1 MSGRIAVLGGGAWG
15 TALACVA
22 RRRGT
27 EVALFARDPETADAV
42 GRGENPKRLPGVA
55 LPPGIEGTTDIDA
68 AIRGADA
75 ILAAVPAQSMR
86 ATLESVD
93 PSLLD
98 GMPVAICAKGI
109 ERGALKRMAQVVA
122 EVAPRAV
129 PVVLTGPTFAREVA
143 AGLPTAVVLAC
154 HRSEAVAVLRGAL
167 GGDCL
172 RFYES
177 DDLIGAEVGGA
188 VKNVIALAA
197 GICTGR
203 GLGENARA
211 ALVSRGL
218 AETIR
223 LAVALGGRA
232 ETVMGLSGSGDL
244 ILTAMSATSRNTAFG
259 MKIGEGG
266 APLDVLLESA
276 AVTEGYWSAAAVED
290 LADQVGVEM
299 PICEAVA
306 AVLRGEIDV
315 DGAVATLFERP
326 SGAEFRDT

>member
-1 MSGRIAVLGGGAWG
+1 MSGRLAILGAGAWG

-27 EVALFARDPETADAV
+27 AVRLYARDAEIAAAI
-42 GRGENPKRLPGVA
+42 GQGANPKRLSGVA
-55 LPPGIEGTTDIDA
+55 LPDGIEGTDDINA
-68 AIRGADA
+68 AIQGADA
-75 ILAAVPAQSMR
+75 VLAVVPAQSLR
-86 ATLESVD
+86 STLGQVE
-93 PSLLD
+93 PGLLN
-98 GMPVAICAKGI
+98 GCPLAICAKGI
-109 ERGALKRMAQVVA
+109 ERGTLKRMAQVVA
-122 EVAPRAV
+122 EAAPAAI
-129 PVVLTGPTFAREVA
+129 PAVLTGPTFAREVA

-154 HRSEAVAVLRGAL
+154 QDVGAIQVVRETMS
-167 GGDCL
+167 GDCL
-172 RFYES
+172 RLYET

-259 MKIGEGG
+259 IKIGEGD
-266 APLDVLLESA
+266 APMDVLLASV
-276 AVTEGYWSAAAVED
+276 AVTEGFWSAEAVEA
-290 LADQVGVEM
+290 LAEQVGVEM

-306 AVLRGEIDV
+306 AVLRGEITV
-315 DGAVATLFERP
+315 DQAIAALFERP
-326 SGAEFRDT
+326 ASSEFWTS

>member
-1 MSGRIAVLGGGAWG
+1 MSGRLAILGGGAWG

-27 EVALFARDPETADAV
+27 EVRLYARDPVTVAAV

-55 LPPGIEGTTDIDA
+55 LPDGIEGTEDINA
-68 AIRGADA
+68 AIQDADA
-75 ILAAVPAQSMR
+75 VLAVVPAQSLR
-86 ATLESVD
+86 ATLGQVD
-93 PSLLD
+93 SALLE
-98 GMPVAICAKGI
+98 GRPIAICSKGI
-109 ERGALKRMAQVVA
+109 ERGTLKRMAQVVA
-122 EVAPRAV
+122 EAAPLAI
-129 PVVLTGPTFAREVA
+129 PAVLTGPTFAREVT
-143 AGLPTAVVLAC
+143 AGLPTAVVLGC
-154 HRSEAVAVLRGAL
+154 RDPNAVKAIRETMS
-167 GGDCL
+167 GDCL
-172 RFYES
+172 RLYET
-177 DDLIGAEVGGA
+177 DDLVGAEIGGA
-188 VKNVIALAA
+188 VKNVVALAA
-197 GICTGR
+197 GICWGR

-259 MKIGEGG
+259 IKIGEGD
-266 APLDVLLESA
+266 APMDVLLASA
-276 AVTEGYWSAAAVED
+276 AVTEGFWSAEAVEA

-306 AVLRGEIDV
+306 AVLRGEIGV
-315 DGAVATLFERP
+315 DQAIAKLFGRPAT
-326 SGAEFRDT
+326 SEFRAT